1 MKKLVLLILL
11 IMFGTSLC
19 NALEAKKGN
28 PGQLFYAANQYYE
41 RGEYQKAIEEY
52 GKILDTGLV
61 SGNLYFNMANA
72 YFKTGKLGYAILN
85 YERARR
91 LLPRDSDIKS
101 NLAYARS
108 LAGGVGIGSENRTFL
123 FRVLHTLL
131 KSFDLNAIAISCAI
145 LYFIVALFLTAF
157 LINTNF
163 RHRLFLPFLFVLVLF
178 LYNLGAFAARYY
190 DEVLLKHGIVLARDA
205 DCMYEPIEK
214 SVIFYR
220 LHEGDEVL
228 VLKTRNGWRQVKR
241 ADGKRGWVKKENV
254 EEI

>member
-1 MKKLVLLILL
+1 MKKLVLIVMLI
-11 IMFGTSLC
+11 IFGTGLC
-19 NALEAKKGN
+19 SALEAKKGD
-28 PGQLFYAANQYYE
+28 PGHLFYAANQYYE
-41 RGEYQKAIEEY
+41 RGEYQKAIEEH
-52 GKILDTGLV
+52 GKILDMGLV
-61 SGNLYFNMANA
+61 SGNLYYNMANA
-72 YFKTGKLGYAILN
+72 YFKTGRLGYAILN

-101 NLAYARS
+101 NLAHTRS
-108 LAGGVGIGSENRTFL
+108 LAGGVSIGSENRTFL
-123 FRVLHTLL
+123 FKVLHALL

-145 LYFIVALFLTAF
+145 LYFILALILTAF

-163 RHRLFLPFLFVLVLF
+163 GRRLFLPFLLVLALF

-190 DEVLLKHGIVLARDA
+190 DEVLLKHGIVVARDA
-205 DCMYEPIEK
+205 DCKYEPIEK

-220 LHEGDEVL
+220 LHEGDEVI

-241 ADGKRGWVKKENV
+241 ADGKRGWVKKEAV